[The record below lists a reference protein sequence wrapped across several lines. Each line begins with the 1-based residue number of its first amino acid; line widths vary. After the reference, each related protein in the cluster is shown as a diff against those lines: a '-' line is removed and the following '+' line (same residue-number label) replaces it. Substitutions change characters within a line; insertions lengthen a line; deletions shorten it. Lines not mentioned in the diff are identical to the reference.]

1 MGIIMVEKDTK
12 NKEKVEGFINR
23 KEMRKFLMEN
33 DVHSLDDVEDII
45 SEMEK
50 VILEEML
57 QGEMDSH
64 LGYSKY
70 DYENK
75 DTDNSRNG
83 YSSKEVRGKSG
94 SFRIDVP
101 RDRKSEFEPQ
111 VVKKRQKDISKIE
124 DMVLALYQKGLTT
137 RDIQNYIMEIYGY
150 NLSPETISNITDRVI
165 EKATE
170 WQNRPLE
177 EVYPI
182 IFIDG
187 MYFKVKNGIE
197 AETRTA
203 YIIISID
210 MEGKKDVL
218 GIWIGEV
225 ENSKFWLNI
234 FNELKTRGVKDV
246 LILCTDKLPGI
257 ETAVRAVFPRV
268 ELQFCIVHQ
277 MRNSLNHVVYKDRRE
292 VVIDLKKVYQA
303 ATEEMAL
310 LELERFEDKWG
321 EKYPYIGKSWR
332 DSWDNLSTFFKYSP
346 QIRRLIYTTNPIES
360 LNSQIR
366 RVTRNKGVYPNE
378 DALFKIL
385 YLAVISV
392 TNKWTSKIRDWH
404 LILAELSIQF
414 EDRLGGYL

>member
-1 MGIIMVEKDTK
+1 MVEKDTK
-12 NKEKVEGFINR
+12 NKEKFEGFINR

-50 VILEEML
+50 MILEEML

-70 DYENK
+70 DYENR

-94 SFRIDVP
+94 SFKIDVP

>member
-12 NKEKVEGFINR
+12 NKERVEGFINR

-94 SFRIDVP
+94 GFKIDVP

-124 DMVLALYQKGLTT
+124 DMVLALYQKGLST

-187 MYFKVKNGIE
+187 IYFKVKNGIE

-246 LILCTDKLPGI
+246 LIVCTDKLPGI

-277 MRNSLNHVVYKDRRE
+277 MRNSLKHVVYKDRKE
-292 VVIDLKKVYQA
+292 VVGDLKKVYQA

-321 EKYPYIGKSWR
+321 DKYPYIGKSWR

-366 RVTRNKGVYPNE
+366 RVARNKGVYPNE

>member
-124 DMVLALYQKGLTT
+124 DMVLALYQKGLST

-165 EKATE
+165 ERATE

-246 LILCTDKLPGI
+246 LIVCTDKLPGI

-277 MRNSLNHVVYKDRRE
+277 MRNSLKHVVYKDRKE
-292 VVIDLKKVYQA
+292 VVGDLKKVYQA

>member
-75 DTDNSRNG
+75 DADNSRNG

-124 DMVLALYQKGLTT
+124 DMVLALYQKGLST

-246 LILCTDKLPGI
+246 LIVCTDKLPGI

-277 MRNSLNHVVYKDRRE
+277 MRNSLKHVVYKDRKE
-292 VVIDLKKVYQA
+292 VVGDLKKVYQA

-385 YLAVISV
+385 YLAAISV

>member
-1 MGIIMVEKDTK
+1 MEIIMVEKDTK

-33 DVHSLDDVEDII
+33 DIHSLDDVEDII

-137 RDIQNYIMEIYGY
+137 RDIQNYIIEIYGY

-187 MYFKVKNGIE
+187 IYFKVKNGIE

-277 MRNSLNHVVYKDRRE
+277 MRNSLKHVVYKDRKE
-292 VVIDLKKVYQA
+292 VVGDLKKVYQA

-366 RVTRNKGVYPNE
+366 RVMRNKGVYPNE

>member
-70 DYENK
+70 DYGNK

-111 VVKKRQKDISKIE
+111 VVKKRQKDISKIK

-187 MYFKVKNGIE
+187 IYFKVKNGIE

-246 LILCTDKLPGI
+246 LIVCTDKLPGI

-277 MRNSLNHVVYKDRRE
+277 MRNSLKHVVYKDRKE

-332 DSWDNLSTFFKYSP
+332 DS
-346 QIRRLIYTTNPIES
+346 
-360 LNSQIR
+360 
-366 RVTRNKGVYPNE
+366 
-378 DALFKIL
+378 
-385 YLAVISV
+385 
-392 TNKWTSKIRDWH
+392 
-404 LILAELSIQF
+404 
-414 EDRLGGYL
+414 

>member
-1 MGIIMVEKDTK
+1 
-12 NKEKVEGFINR
+12 
-23 KEMRKFLMEN
+23 
-33 DVHSLDDVEDII
+33 
-45 SEMEK
+45 
-50 VILEEML
+50 
-57 QGEMDSH
+57 
-64 LGYSKY
+64 
-70 DYENK
+70 
-75 DTDNSRNG
+75 
-83 YSSKEVRGKSG
+83 
-94 SFRIDVP
+94 
-101 RDRKSEFEPQ
+101 
-111 VVKKRQKDISKIE
+111 
-124 DMVLALYQKGLTT
+124 MVLALYQKGLTT
-137 RDIQNYIMEIYGY
+137 RDIQNYIVEIYGY

-165 EKATE
+165 ERATE

-225 ENSKFWLNI
+225 EDSKFWLNI

-277 MRNSLNHVVYKDRRE
+277 MRNSLKHVVYKDRKE
-292 VVIDLKKVYQA
+292 VVGDLKKVYQA

-310 LELERFEDKWG
+310 LELDRFEDKWG

-332 DSWDNLSTFFKYSP
+332 DSGDNLSTFFKYSP
-346 QIRRLIYTTNPIES
+346 QIRRLIYTTTPIES
-360 LNSQIR
+360 LTSQIGQVR
-366 RVTRNKGVYPNE
+366 
-378 DALFKIL
+378 
-385 YLAVISV
+385 
-392 TNKWTSKIRDWH
+392 
-404 LILAELSIQF
+404 
-414 EDRLGGYL
+414 